1 MTQLRREMCNDTL
14 REWVE
19 VWNRPIPYIPQ
30 CQILF
35 IVPCLY
41 LFYGTFMC
49 IPYATHL
56 LLKKQKT
63 SRPVSRILIAESVV
77 LFILYWNNISQIVCE
92 LAGERPLY
100 DQTLY
105 SSSLLYILLLQ
116 LLVWHV
122 ERKRDAPNSSVSFFL
137 LLFCT
142 LGTAARCWN
151 HLSVVLDQTTTSNE
165 LSNISIAVTP
175 NRASLQS
182 FAVADWQADAI
193 KITDMIDL
201 CGLILLLILSTNSE
215 RMIQYK
221 KLIKKISPLQHT
233 SKVTGGRTHLCRK
246 AKEID
251 AKLSSELDTTLGSE
265 KCVAEVQSNTSEKP
279 DEPKFPS
286 PEEHAS
292 FLSRTLFTWFTSLII
307 RGYRKPLELI
317 DLWKLDEK
325 HCAQHVSDKFFRN
338 LDALLIPKR
347 TVNYYMERRRISSL
361 NGYTEN
367 INCSS
372 SRLNTLDDRRQ
383 STQSADVISDQPA
396 LPPSSNNRRAS
407 DGAALQRS
415 FRSKERLSSTFAKS
429 IPDMMCDVPISR
441 PPNKSGQL
449 SPQLE
454 EEGSGSLYNRE
465 SVSTPDGIANQFR
478 AHDSRQNGTVPVN
491 QGIDTVVP
499 GVCIV
504 GPQRHSSTRRSV
516 RIRVGTKPAFV
527 PGQSESRSDSVVTQ
541 TAEEMNVDKQPID
554 CNLSRSSL
562 GSLNLGKSK
571 KENTTS
577 GSQTRAKKSRDLSST
592 TQANKRSSEVD
603 STKSEH
609 HHKCFCLCRFLR
621 CCTGSGWSLMNSI
634 MLTYWK
640 PLLWTGFMKLI
651 YDTLLFVNPLLLKF
665 LLNFMQR
672 KEAEPVWHGY
682 CYAFS
687 MFVVA
692 GVQTLVLQ
700 SYFREVNIIGMHL
713 RTALTC
719 AVYRKSLRLSNRAR
733 QESTTGQIMNII
745 SSDVQQ
751 FVQLMPY
758 LHVAWSGPFQIAV
771 AITFLWYELGLAVLA
786 GIGVLLLLLPLN
798 ALMARLSKKVQEKKY
813 RVADS
818 RIKMITEVL
827 NGIRVIKLYAWE
839 PSFADEV
846 SRLRGEEMRYLRKFT
861 YVQSLAFLWNCVPFF
876 VGLSSFG
883 VYIFLSEGGV
893 LDAQKAFVST
903 SLFNILRFPL
913 FMFPMVTSNLVQTY
927 VSLRRIGRFLRRTEV
942 DPNSCSHEDTPGVA
956 AVIERGVFGW
966 DPEGEPILQNISVQ
980 FPEGQL
986 TSIMGKVGCG
996 KSSLLQA
1003 LLGEMELFNG
1013 RVNVKGSVAYVPQQP
1028 WIFNATL
1035 RDNILF
1041 HKPYN
1046 PVRYAKVIQA
1056 CSLVPDLEIL
1066 PNGDLTEIGDKG
1078 INLSGGQKQ
1087 RVSLARACYADAD
1100 IYLLDDPLSAVDAHV
1115 GLHILNEVLSRSK
1128 GLLSTK
1134 TCILTTHSSKALA
1147 FSDRVGLL
1155 SDGQVVELG
1164 TYRQLV
1170 RSRRSRLNE
1179 FLSSTSNQ
1187 DPETNDTQITTEDA
1201 PQKPGQANSNALAHS
1216 RGQTGRAT
1224 RSLDQSNTTGRQ
1236 TVSTNPDG
1244 VRDRRHSSGC
1254 SMSSSVESLLTS
1266 VRQSERQPSLA
1277 SSIELPTYDLLD
1289 LPATMDPD
1297 EDENQNAS
1305 VNRDRVPE
1313 KVDKLNKAQ
1322 IIQPEQART
1331 GRVKWSVFKIYLRNV
1346 GLLYSLLILVS
1357 FPLSQLASFGTSLWL
1372 ADWSEDAATQ
1382 VNLTEFLKAN
1392 PDALRNT
1399 SAYPGLDQQLT
1410 EYYAQRDYRL
1420 GIYGALGLA
1429 QVVASWVSVI
1439 AFASG
1444 HLACA
1449 QKLHDLLLA
1458 GVLHA
1463 PGGFFD
1469 SVPQGRIVNRFSAD
1483 IATLDHPLL
1492 NSMRSCFSCML
1503 QCLTTVL
1510 LTTSVSP
1517 WIIIP
1522 MACLTAVYCFLQ
1534 NVYVTNSRQLKR
1546 IESVYRSPIF
1556 SHFSETLLGADN
1568 IRAYGR
1574 TEDYNK
1580 INSSR
1585 LDTGN
1590 AASYFNMIAQRWL
1603 AVLLETIGNLIIF
1616 SVAVFS
1622 VITRD
1627 HLSAGLSGL
1636 VISYAINLNQTLN
1649 WFVRMT
1655 ADLENDIVC
1664 VERINE
1670 YANIEQEAEWEIPDR
1685 KPSAS
1690 WPAGRV
1696 EFINYSTRY
1705 RSDLDLVL
1713 NSVNLTINPGE
1724 RVGIA
1729 GRTGSG
1735 KSSLVMGLF
1744 RMLEAAEGRII
1755 IDGIDIAE
1763 IGLHDL
1769 RQRLTLI
1776 PQDPVLFSGTLRF
1789 NLDPFKTHTDAELW
1803 NALEHAN
1810 LKPFVVEASGG
1821 LGLDMI
1827 ISEGGANIS
1836 LGQRQLVCLARAL
1849 LRRTPI
1855 LVLDEA
1861 TAAVDPVTDSLIQK
1875 TIRTEFAHCTVLTI
1889 AHRLNTIMDYNRVL
1903 ILQEGKI
1910 IEIGDPRVLL
1920 RDSTSKFYSLA
1931 KDAHLVG

>member
-1 MTQLRREMCNDTL
+1 WFVLAGFQNTFFSRKRKLQNHFLLVC
-14 REWVE
+14 
-19 VWNRPIPYIPQ
+19 
-30 CQILF
+30 
-35 IVPCLY
+35 IV
-41 LFYGTFMC
+41 
-49 IPYATHL
+49 
-56 LLKKQKT
+56 
-63 SRPVSRILIAESVV
+63 IAEAMSDR
-77 LFILYWNNISQIVCE
+77 E
-92 LAGERPLY
+92 TKRP
-100 DQTLY
+100 
-105 SSSLLYILLLQ
+105 
-116 LLVWHV
+116 
-122 ERKRDAPNSSVSFFL
+122 K
-137 LLFCT
+137 
-142 LGTAARCWN
+142 
-151 HLSVVLDQTTTSNE
+151 TSNE

-1244 VRDRRHSSGC
+1244 V
-1254 SMSSSVESLLTS
+1254 
-1266 VRQSERQPSLA
+1266 
-1277 SSIELPTYDLLD
+1277 
-1289 LPATMDPD
+1289 
-1297 EDENQNAS
+1297 
-1305 VNRDRVPE
+1305 
-1313 KVDKLNKAQ
+1313 
-1322 IIQPEQART
+1322 
-1331 GRVKWSVFKIYLRNV
+1331 FKIYLRNV

-1889 AHRLNTIMDYNRVL
+1889 AHRLNTIMDYNRDLCHRKDKGTQQLIPNKRVRVREYNVL
-1903 ILQEGKI
+1903 NLSIRGTLPELGPTLTHTVWLLYEVVTHCRLRGRCLSVDKQLPNVPSPIEEASSACTQLRPDCLFDWRLEPAISRLIAKMGEKLNGHSINRKLKAHIPKTIKDECILLGGHSKLSHPMRMLRKVRKPPSFPLRPPHFISFVHTTFRLIRKSHREYNAKPFLTKVAKVTDILRNQEAI
-1910 IEIGDPRVLL
+1910 ILPIFVELIICKTSRGTVLEQEP
-1920 RDSTSKFYSLA
+1920 SGN
-1931 KDAHLVG
+1931 V